1 MVFALRKLRAKC
13 VLLVGLSLFI
23 NPLDAAER
31 ISGTAENHATPSVN
45 RSTSLMTTTV
55 DFQILLN
62 SDSHSATAAN
72 AAIDNAIN
80 EIKRVTQVFSEWEP
94 KSEISAINQAA
105 GDKAVPVS
113 PEVFRLIS
121 EALRISEL
129 SNGKFDITFKSAGK
143 LWDFRKKTIP
153 EAAALKSAVASINYQ
168 HVVLNEEKQTIFLTK
183 AETRIGLG
191 GIAKGYAID
200 RAVQVIRQAGFDVFY
215 INAGGDLYASSG
227 ASNKDNAKDRTKD
240 SAKRWKV
247 GIQHPDNTESLI
259 AVLPVANGA
268 VATSGDYERY
278 FEKNG
283 VRYHHIIDPDTGYP
297 ANLSRSVTVLTSRAY
312 LADALATAVF
322 VLGPEEG
329 KALIEN
335 MPEAEVLIIDKRGEI
350 VSTLPHVPL

>member
-1 MVFALRKLRAKC
+1 
-13 VLLVGLSLFI
+13 
-23 NPLDAAER
+23 
-31 ISGTAENHATPSVN
+31 
-45 RSTSLMTTTV
+45 MTTTV
-55 DFQILLN
+55 DFQILLT
-62 SDSHSATAAN
+62 SDSYSAKAAN
-72 AAIDNAIN
+72 TAIDSAIE

-94 KSEISAINQAA
+94 NSEISAVNQAA
-105 GDKAVPVS
+105 GEKAVPVS

-129 SNGKFDITFKSAGK
+129 SSGKFDITFKSAGK

-153 EAAALKSAVASINYQ
+153 EAAELKRAAASINYQ
-168 HVVLNEEKQTIFLTK
+168 HVVLDEEKQTVFLTK
-183 AETRIGLG
+183 AGTQIGLG

-200 RAVQVIRQAGFDVFY
+200 RAVQVIRNAGFEVFY

-227 ASNKDNAKDRTKD
+227 ASIKDNAKN

-247 GIQHPDNTESLI
+247 GIQHPDNTDSLI

-283 VRYHHIIDPDTGYP
+283 IRYHHIIDPDTGYP
-297 ANLSRSVTVLTSRAY
+297 ANQSRSVTVLTSRAY

-322 VLGPEEG
+322 VLGPETG
-329 KALIEN
+329 VTLIEN

-350 VSTLPHVPL
+350 VSTLPHISM

>member
-1 MVFALRKLRAKC
+1 VAFALRELWAGC
-13 VLLVGLSLFI
+13 ILLVGLSLFFH
-23 NPLDAAER
+23 PSYATER
-31 ISGTAENHATPSVN
+31 ISGTAENLEIPSVN

-55 DFQILLN
+55 DFQILLT

-72 AAIDNAIN
+72 VAIDSAID

-94 KSEISAINQAA
+94 KSEISAVNKAA
-105 GDKAVPVS
+105 GEKAVPVS

-153 EAAALKSAVASINYQ
+153 EATELKRAAAAINYQ
-168 HVVLNEEKQTIFLTK
+168 HVALDEEKQTVFLTK
-183 AETRIGLG
+183 AGTQIGLG

-200 RAVQVIRQAGFDVFY
+200 RAVQVIRNAGFDMFY

-227 ASNKDNAKDRTKD
+227 ASIKDNAKN

-247 GIQHPDNTESLI
+247 GIQHPDNTDRLI

-283 VRYHHIIDPDTGYP
+283 TRYHHIIDPDTGYP

-322 VLGPEEG
+322 VLGPEKG
-329 KALIEN
+329 VTLIEN

-350 VSTLPHVPL
+350 VSTLPHASP

>member
-1 MVFALRKLRAKC
+1 MVFRLKHLWARC
-13 VLLVGLSLFI
+13 LLLIGLSLFV
-23 NPLDAAER
+23 NPSYAAER
-31 ISGTAENHATPSVN
+31 ISGTAENQATPSVN

-55 DFQILLN
+55 DFQILLT
-62 SDSHSATAAN
+62 SDSHSAKAAN
-72 AAIDNAIN
+72 TAIDNAIN
-80 EIKRVTQVFSEWEP
+80 EIRRVTQVFSEWEP
-94 KSEISAINQAA
+94 DSEISAVNQAA
-105 GDKAVPVS
+105 GEKAVPVS
-113 PEVFRLIS
+113 PEVYRLIS

-153 EAAALKSAVASINYQ
+153 EAAALQSAAASINYQ
-168 HVVLNEEKQTIFLTK
+168 HVVLDEEKQTVFLTE
-183 AETRIGLG
+183 ARTQIGLG

-200 RAVQVIRQAGFDVFY
+200 RAVQVIRSAGFDVFY

-227 ASNKDNAKDRTKD
+227 ASNKGNAKN

-283 VRYHHIIDPDTGYP
+283 IRYHHIIDTDTGYP

-322 VLGPEEG
+322 VLGPEKG
-329 KALIEN
+329 KTLIEN

-350 VSTLPHVPL
+350 VSTLPHVSM

>member
-1 MVFALRKLRAKC
+1 MVFPLRQLRARC
-13 VLLVGLSLFI
+13 IFLVSLSLFV
-23 NPLDAAER
+23 NPLHAAER
-31 ISGTAENHATPSVN
+31 ISGTSENQATPAVN

-55 DFQILLN
+55 DFQILLT
-62 SDSHSATAAN
+62 SDSHSAKAAN
-72 AAIDNAIN
+72 TAIDSAID

-94 KSEISAINQAA
+94 NSEISSVNQAA
-105 GDKAVPVS
+105 GEKAVPVS

-129 SNGKFDITFKSAGK
+129 SSGKFDITFKSAGK

-153 EAAALKSAVASINYQ
+153 EAAELKRAAASINYQ
-168 HVVLNEEKQTIFLTK
+168 HVVLDEEKQTVFLTK
-183 AETRIGLG
+183 AGTQIGLG

-200 RAVQVIRQAGFDVFY
+200 RAVQVIRNAGFEVFY

-227 ASNKDNAKDRTKD
+227 ASIKDNAKN

-247 GIQHPDNTESLI
+247 GIQHPDNTDSLI

-283 VRYHHIIDPDTGYP
+283 IRYHHIIDPDTGYP
-297 ANLSRSVTVLTSRAY
+297 ANQSRSVTVLTSRAY

-322 VLGPEEG
+322 VLGPETG
-329 KALIEN
+329 VTLIEN
-335 MPEAEVLIIDKRGEI
+335 MPEAEVLIIDKGGEI
-350 VSTLPHVPL
+350 VSTLPHISM

>member
-1 MVFALRKLRAKC
+1 VVFPLRQLRARC
-13 VLLVGLSLFI
+13 IFLVSLSLFV
-23 NPLDAAER
+23 NPLHAAER
-31 ISGTAENHATPSVN
+31 ISGTSENQATPAVN

-55 DFQILLN
+55 DFQILLT
-62 SDSHSATAAN
+62 SDSHSAKAAN
-72 AAIDNAIN
+72 TAIDSAID

-94 KSEISAINQAA
+94 NSEISSVNQAA
-105 GDKAVPVS
+105 GEKAVPVS

-129 SNGKFDITFKSAGK
+129 SSGKFDITFKSAGK

-153 EAAALKSAVASINYQ
+153 EAAELKRAAASINYQ
-168 HVVLNEEKQTIFLTK
+168 HVALDEEKQTVFLTK
-183 AETRIGLG
+183 AGTQIGLG

-200 RAVQVIRQAGFDVFY
+200 RAVQVIRNAGFEVFY

-227 ASNKDNAKDRTKD
+227 ASIKDNAKN

-247 GIQHPDNTESLI
+247 GIQHPDNPESLI

-283 VRYHHIIDPDTGYP
+283 TRYHHIIDPDTGYP

-322 VLGPEEG
+322 VLGPEKG
-329 KALIEN
+329 VTLIEN
-335 MPEAEVLIIDKRGEI
+335 MPEAEVLIIDKHGEV
-350 VSTLPHVPL
+350 VSTLPHISM